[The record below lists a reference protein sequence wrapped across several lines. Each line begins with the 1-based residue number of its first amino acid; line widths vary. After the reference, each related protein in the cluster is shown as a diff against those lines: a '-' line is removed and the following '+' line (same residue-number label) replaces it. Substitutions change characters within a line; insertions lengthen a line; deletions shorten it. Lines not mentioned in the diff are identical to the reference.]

1 MTADVARWAAA
12 AAWAGQHALGLYAG
26 SLALLLSACLGSG
39 WLSTRQAPGARETA
53 GSGRALRNGLVV
65 LAVAVALFAATAWQL
80 RANPA
85 LSAADAAFLQA
96 LQPTVSAPVR
106 QFFAGLTHAADTA
119 TLTALA
125 LAGTVALLLR
135 RQAGLAAGWAL
146 AIAGNGLLNTLL
158 KLGFGR
164 LRPPHLD
171 GVLAEPGL
179 SFPSGHSS
187 GAVAAYG
194 MAAYLALR
202 LLPPRWH
209 LPALMLAAAL
219 ALSIG
224 ASRLVLQ
231 VHFPS
236 DVLAGFASGSAW
248 LALCIT
254 ALAGTR
260 RRPTSEGGAGQPRGR
275 PGLPKLGPPAR

>member
-1 MTADVARWAAA
+1 MTADALHWAAA

-26 SLALLLSACLGSG
+26 SLALLLSACLASR
-39 WLSTRQAPGARETA
+39 WLSKRQAAGVA
-53 GSGRALRNGLVV
+53 GSGAGGPALRTGLVAIA
-65 LAVAVALFAATAWQL
+65 LAAGLFAAIAWQL

-106 QFFAGLTHAADTA
+106 QLFAGLTHAADTA
-119 TLTALA
+119 TLTVLA
-125 LAGTVALLLR
+125 LVGTVALLLR
-135 RQAGLAAGWAL
+135 HQAGLAAGWAL

-164 LRPPHLD
+164 LRPPQLD

-202 LLPPRWH
+202 LLSPRWH
-209 LPALMLAAAL
+209 LPALMLAATL

-236 DVLAGFASGSAW
+236 DVLAGFASGTAW

-254 ALAGTR
+254 GLAVVRGAGLAGQQGA
-260 RRPTSEGGAGQPRGR
+260 RPPQY
-275 PGLPKLGPPAR
+275 

>member
-1 MTADVARWAAA
+1 MTDAVRWAAT
-12 AAWAGQHALGLYAG
+12 AAWAGRHGLALYAG
-26 SLALLLSACLGSG
+26 SLALLLAACLASR
-39 WLSTRQAPGARETA
+39 WLCTSQAARLAA
-53 GSGRALRNGLVV
+53 GGRDNWIGGQALRTG
-65 LAVAVALFAATAWQL
+65 LAVFAVAAGMFAATAWQL
-80 RANPA
+80 RVNPA

-106 QFFAGLTHAADTA
+106 QGFGGLTHAADTA
-119 TLTALA
+119 TLAVLSI
-125 LAGTVALLLR
+125 AGAALLLAR
-135 RQAGLAAGWAL
+135 RQALLAAGWVL
-146 AIAGNGLLNTLL
+146 AIAGNGVLNTTL
-158 KLGFGR
+158 KQAFGR
-164 LRPPHLD
+164 LRPVQLA
-171 GVLAEPGL
+171 GQLAEPGL

-187 GAVAAYG
+187 GAVVACG

-202 LLPPRWH
+202 LLPARWH
-209 LPALMLAAAL
+209 LPALLLAVAL

-254 ALAGTR
+254 GLGAVRSAGLAR
-260 RRPTSEGGAGQPRGR
+260 QPGGR
-275 PGLPKLGPPAR
+275 PPQY